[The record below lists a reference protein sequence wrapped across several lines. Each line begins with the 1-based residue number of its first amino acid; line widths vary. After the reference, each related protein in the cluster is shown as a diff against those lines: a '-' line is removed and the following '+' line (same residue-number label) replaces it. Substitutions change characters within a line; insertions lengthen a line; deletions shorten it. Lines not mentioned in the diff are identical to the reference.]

1 MDFYGDYFQNV
12 FDIDSLMEDFSEKK
26 GIEFSKDEKN
36 LNRRLMLNPST
47 RLRPAAAVAS
57 AYLKKFLY
65 PQD

>member
-1 MDFYGDYFQNV
+1 MARN
-12 FDIDSLMEDFSEKK
+12 
-26 GIEFSKDEKN
+26 SKYEKN

-57 AYLKKFLY
+57 DYLKKFLY